1 MFKKLAAPV
10 LVIVLAAAQ
19 AVVQHA
25 SEQAS
30 ANPVRKVINLLQSMQ
45 KKVTKEGEEE
55 EALYKKF
62 VCYCRTGKGDLET
75 SIQSANTKSPQLA
88 SDITSSEEQLA
99 QLKADLKQAQV
110 DRADAKTA
118 MADASAI
125 REKEAAAFA
134 SESADLSANIDA
146 VKKAVAALEKG
157 MTGGFLQTG
166 GAQALKRAVL
176 RQQEMSDEDRDEL
189 LSFLSGKQS
198 SDYAP
203 SSGEITGLLKQLGD
217 EMAKSLA
224 DATSDENAAAKT
236 YEELMSAKKKEVDA
250 LTAQIE
256 SKTQRS
262 GELGVSIVEL
272 KNDLSDTEAQLLED
286 QAVLKELEQG
296 CATKDAEWEARS
308 KTRQDELVAIAETI
322 KILNDDDALE
332 LFKKTLPS
340 PSAALVQVERRS
352 AAVRARALDLLR
364 KAARPKSRADL
375 DVIMLALS
383 GKKIGFAKVIAMI
396 DGMVATLKREQVDD
410 DSKKEYCGK
419 QFDDADDKKKGLER
433 DISDAET
440 AIANAQ
446 EGIAAAQEDIKKLG
460 DAIND
465 LDKMVAAATA
475 LRKEEHDEFKALIA
489 SNSAAK
495 ELLGFAKNRLNKF
508 YNPKMY
514 KPPAKVELSTMDR
527 TAESMGVTLA
537 QVSSH
542 QQRNTAVE
550 PPPATW
556 DSYAKKSGEN
566 TGVLAMIDLLI
577 KDLDKEITEAE
588 TDEKNSQKDYEA
600 LMSDSAAK
608 RTEDSKG
615 LTEKGALKADLEAAL
630 EKHTEAEKM
639 GTRDLMMTEKYIS
652 ELHAECDWLLKYFEA
667 RQEARSEEID
677 SLGKAKAVLSGADFS
692 LL

>member
-1 MFKKLAAPV
+1 
-10 LVIVLAAAQ
+10 
-19 AVVQHA
+19 
-25 SEQAS
+25 
-30 ANPVRKVINLLQSMQ
+30 
-45 KKVTKEGEEE
+45 
-55 EALYKKF
+55 
-62 VCYCRTGKGDLET
+62 
-75 SIQSANTKSPQLA
+75 
-88 SDITSSEEQLA
+88 
-99 QLKADLKQAQV
+99 
-110 DRADAKTA
+110 
-118 MADASAI
+118 
-125 REKEAAAFA
+125 
-134 SESADLSANIDA
+134 
-146 VKKAVAALEKG
+146 
-157 MTGGFLQTG
+157 
-166 GAQALKRAVL
+166 
-176 RQQEMSDEDRDEL
+176 
-189 LSFLSGKQS
+189 
-198 SDYAP
+198 
-203 SSGEITGLLKQLGD
+203 
-217 EMAKSLA
+217 MAKSLA
-224 DATSDENAAAKT
+224 DATSDESAAAKT
-236 YEELMSAKKKEVDA
+236 YEELMSAKRKEVDA

-272 KNDLSDTEAQLLED
+272 KSDLSDTEAQLLED

-296 CATKDAEWEARS
+296 CASKDAEWEERS
-308 KTRQDELVAIAETI
+308 KTRQEELVAIAETI

-332 LFKKTLPS
+332 LFKKTLPAA
-340 PSAALVQVERRS
+340 SAAFVQVERRS
-352 AAVRARALDLLR
+352 AAVRARALGLLR
-364 KAARPKSRADL
+364 RAARPRSRADL
-375 DVIMLALS
+375 DVIMLAMS
-383 GKKIGFAKVIAMI
+383 GKKIGFEKVIAMI

-410 DSKKEYCGK
+410 DGKKEYCGK
-419 QFDDADDKKKGLER
+419 QFDDADDKKKGLQR
-433 DISDAET
+433 DVSDAET

-446 EGIAAAQEDIKKLG
+446 EGIAAAKEDIKKLG

-495 ELLGFAKNRLNKF
+495 NLLGFAKNRLNKF

-514 KPPAKVELSTMDR
+514 KPAAKVELSTMDR

-566 TGVLAMIDLLI
+566 AGVLAMIDLLI